1 MHWLDVSVTFPG
13 GKAGETGSELRA
25 SESVICIDAY
35 NRYNSTIFIKLII
48 FIWSLR

>member
-35 NRYNSTIFIKLII
+35 NRYNSTIFIKFII